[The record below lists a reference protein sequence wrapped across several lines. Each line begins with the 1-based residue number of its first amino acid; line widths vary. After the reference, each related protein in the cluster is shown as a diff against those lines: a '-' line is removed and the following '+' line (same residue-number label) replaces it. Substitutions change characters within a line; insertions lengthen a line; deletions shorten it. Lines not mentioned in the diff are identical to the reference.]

1 MSKKNSKRVAA
12 MIIFCFLIIFIVTL
26 SSVYAEDISA
36 RLVSLFDGKNGKA
49 TTMLVG
55 YCKDSPV
62 VIGPGSV
69 AISQKEFSACTSDD
83 VSDIIPEKNLAVK
96 KVTKFSNNGKE
107 IVAEVVLTRGSQQ
120 MQVVR

>member
-1 MSKKNSKRVAA
+1 MRERNMKRATLMS
-12 MIIFCFLIIFIVTL
+12 IFCILMIFSVAL

-83 VSDIIPEKNLAVK
+83 VTDIIPEKNLAVK

-107 IVAEVVLTRGSQQ
+107 IVAEVVLSRGSQLQ
-120 MQVVR
+120 GVR